1 MNINTAELGMTV
13 QKLICDKYNIDID
26 SHTESQFI
34 SSFRNNYKKEIEPI
48 IEKLFKELK
57 SNPVECT
64 TFKKSSNPGERTL
77 PYNFIL
83 KNGKTL
89 SIRTNKKGDKVAP
102 RSVGQAGYE
111 KLNYH
116 FSHLVDYEI
125 KDQDD
130 IKKMI
135 FENIH
140 KALPIFID
148 YMFTADY
155 TVWIYSLDGN
165 QFEYTIIDRD
175 QAPDL
180 VFKREE
186 LTFTCNSIDKWKES
200 TTLKYKDKSIAE
212 IQVHKSRT
220 FKFRF
225 SMSNLMTFLKDI
237 KITTET
243 LGMTAEKVICD
254 LFDLER
260 EDHINKRSSRSLENE
275 IKPTIKEAF
284 KYLPN
289 AIEHSGSKSGERGGT
304 SKSSYDFIL
313 EGNKTLSLK
322 TNYGKK
328 VCPPEVGQPSEKTF
342 MHYFGDLMNEEFSE
356 EAFKRLVL
364 NDVHKMMPRYL
375 SHLLDSDYLLWIYK
389 EPSGFKYKILNSV
402 DTTNIKWEKEEFTFT
417 RDTLQT
423 WKESTTLKYRG
434 ISLGEF
440 QVHRTRNSYKFR
452 FNMKSLLKVL
462 ELQGINLED

>member
-1 MNINTAELGMTV
+1 MNINSSQFGMTI
-13 QKLICDKYNIDID
+13 QKLICEKYNIKID
-26 SHTESQFI
+26 NHTESQFN
-34 SSFRNNYKKEIEPI
+34 SNFREEYKKDIHPI
-48 IEKLFKELK
+48 IDQLFKDLK
-57 SNPVECT
+57 SDPVECT
-64 TFKKSSNPGERTL
+64 TFKKSLNPGERTL

-89 SIRTNKKGDKVAP
+89 SIRTNRKGDKVAP

-116 FSHLVDYEI
+116 FGHLVDYEI
-125 KDQDD
+125 KDQND
-130 IKKMI
+130 IKHMI

-140 KALPIFID
+140 RALPIFID

-155 TVWIYSLDGN
+155 TVWIYYSDSDK
-165 QFEYTIIDRD
+165 FEYVIINRD

-180 VFKREE
+180 IFKRDE
-186 LTFTCNSIDKWKES
+186 LSFTCENIDKWKES
-200 TTLKYKDKSIAE
+200 TTLKYKNKSIAE
-212 IQVHKSRT
+212 IQVHKNRS

-225 SMSNLMTFLKDI
+225 SMNNLMTFLRDI

-260 EDHINKRSSRSLENE
+260 EDHINKRSSRVFEKE
-275 IKPTIKEAF
+275 ITPSIVEAF
-284 KYLPN
+284 KHLPK

-328 VCPPEVGQPSEKTF
+328 VCPPEVGQPSSKTF
-342 MHYFGDLMNEEFSE
+342 MIYFGDLLDEPFSDD
-356 EAFKRLVL
+356 AFKRLVL
-364 NDVHKMMPRYL
+364 EKIHFMIPRYL
-375 SHLLDSDYLLWIYK
+375 EHLLDSDYLLWIYK
-389 EPSGFKYKILNSV
+389 EKEAFNYKIIESINLDNL
-402 DTTNIKWEKEEFTFT
+402 KWNREDFSFT
-417 RDTLQT
+417 RDSLDT
-423 WKESTTLKYRG
+423 WKESTTVKYKG
-434 ISLGEF
+434 ISMGEF
-440 QVHRTRNSYKFR
+440 QIHKSRNSYKFR
-452 FNMKSLLKVL
+452 FDMKKLLIIL
-462 ELQGINLED
+462 ENEEIIL

>member
-1 MNINTAELGMTV
+1 
-13 QKLICDKYNIDID
+13 
-26 SHTESQFI
+26 
-34 SSFRNNYKKEIEPI
+34 
-48 IEKLFKELK
+48 
-57 SNPVECT
+57 
-64 TFKKSSNPGERTL
+64 
-77 PYNFIL
+77 
-83 KNGKTL
+83 
-89 SIRTNKKGDKVAP
+89 
-102 RSVGQAGYE
+102 
-111 KLNYH
+111 
-116 FSHLVDYEI
+116 
-125 KDQDD
+125 
-130 IKKMI
+130 MI

-180 VFKREE
+180 VFKRDE

-356 EAFKRLVL
+356 DAFKRLVL
-364 NDVHKMMPRYL
+364 NEVHKMMPRYL
-375 SHLLDSDYLLWIYK
+375 RHLLDSDYLLWVYK
-389 EPSGFKYKILNSV
+389 EKEDFNYKIIKSV
-402 DTTNIKWEKEEFTFT
+402 NLDCLKWSREDFSFT
-417 RDTLQT
+417 RDSLET
-423 WKESTTLKYRG
+423 WKESTTVKYKG
-434 ISLGEF
+434 ISMGEF
-440 QVHRTRNSYKFR
+440 QIHKSRNSYKFR
-452 FNMKSLLKVL
+452 FDMKKLLMIL
-462 ELQGINLED
+462 ENEGIIL